1 MLRNSRFYFKFFNKS
16 RIPKLNLEFLELKSR
31 IPKLNLEFLELK
43 SRIPNTLA
51 KVAYLAYERYLLS
64 HHLGLLARRDRSRA

>member
-16 RIPKLNLEFLELKSR
+16 RIPK
-31 IPKLNLEFLELK
+31 PNLEFLELK

-64 HHLGLLARRDRSRA
+64 HHLGLLARRDRNKA

>member
-1 MLRNSRFYFKFFNKS
+1 MLRNSRFYFKSFNKS

-31 IPKLNLEFLELK
+31 IPKLK

-64 HHLGLLARRDRSRA
+64 HHLGLLARRDRSKA

>member
-16 RIPKLNLEFLELKSR
+16 RIPKPNLK
-31 IPKLNLEFLELK
+31 FLELK

-64 HHLGLLARRDRSRA
+64 HHLGLLARRDRNKA

>member
-31 IPKLNLEFLELK
+31 IP
-43 SRIPNTLA
+43 NTLA
-51 KVAYLAYERYLLS
+51 KVAYLACERYLLS

>member
-16 RIPKLNLEFLELKSR
+16 RIPKTK
-31 IPKLNLEFLELK
+31 NLEFLELK

-64 HHLGLLARRDRSRA
+64 HHLGLLARRDRNKA

>member
-16 RIPKLNLEFLELKSR
+16 RIPKLKSR
-31 IPKLNLEFLELK
+31 IPKSNLEFLELK

>member
-16 RIPKLNLEFLELKSR
+16 RIPKTKNLEFLELKSR
-31 IPKLNLEFLELK
+31 IPNLK

-64 HHLGLLARRDRSRA
+64 HHLGLLARRDRNKA

>member
-16 RIPKLNLEFLELKSR
+16 RIPKS
-31 IPKLNLEFLELK
+31 NLEFLELK